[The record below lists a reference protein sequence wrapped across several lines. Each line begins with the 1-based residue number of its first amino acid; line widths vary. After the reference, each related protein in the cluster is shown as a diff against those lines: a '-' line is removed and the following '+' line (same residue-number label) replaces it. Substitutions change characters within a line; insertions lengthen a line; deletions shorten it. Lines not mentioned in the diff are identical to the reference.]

1 MLNRRNILS
10 LGLTAATCPAWLTS
24 RTHSAERELSSE
36 DIIDTNISLLSWP
49 FRRLPLDETPAMVT
63 KLATLGITQ
72 AWAGS
77 FEGLLLRDISKV
89 NERLVAACGD
99 RSLLIPI
106 GSINPTLPDWQEDL
120 RRCIEVHRMPGI
132 RLHPGYHG
140 YRLDDVRFAELLG
153 LVAKAKCFV
162 QLAVTLED
170 ERTQNDSH
178 RVADVDL
185 APLPQLLERFSDV
198 RVQLLNTKPGKL
210 LGELAKAPNLFFD
223 TARAE
228 GTDGVLQLVQSLSA
242 GRVLFGSHAPFLIP
256 EAALIRTHESGK
268 LNDTAL
274 RDVLAENARRLLKQA
289 YTGDAKTDRATQPK
303 RTSEIPTRTPAK
315 PKPSL
320 MGLPSIAQLKQYR
333 IWDSYFTPS
342 YAHPGPDGYG
352 RLVADI
358 ERSLP
363 AIEKGQFEKLCYF
376 PHVGLGTTGD
386 AGYEALVQ
394 AQPDLV
400 LKPLELWPDL
410 LLGMIQLNAND
421 VTGSLAALD
430 RWLGDGPMLGVY
442 FPGSGPGALC
452 CTNPNFH
459 PLIERINQLHGVIMV
474 HTWYK
479 TGGKQGPGESTPAEL
494 AKLAAQYP
502 EQKFL
507 CAHAGGEWEQGIRA
521 VRGSPNILVETSGF
535 DATAGFIEMAVR
547 ELGAERIVFGSH
559 LPSRSLGTELAKVTA
574 ANIPEEA
581 KQKILG
587 DNYRQLL
594 NARTNPA
601 RS

>member
-1 MLNRRNILS
+1 MLNRRNVLS
-10 LGLTAATCPAWLTS
+10 LGLTAATCPAWLAS
-24 RTHSAERELSSE
+24 RSHSAERGLSSV
-36 DIIDTNISLLSWP
+36 DIIDTNISLFSWP
-49 FRRLPLDETPAMVT
+49 FRRLPLDKTMAIVT
-63 KLATLGITQ
+63 KLESLGITQ

-77 FEGLLLRDISKV
+77 FEGLLQRDISNV

-99 RSLLIPI
+99 RRLLIPI
-106 GSINPTLPDWQEDL
+106 GSVNPTLPDWQADL
-120 RRCIEVHRMPGI
+120 RHCIHDHHMPGI

-140 YRLDDVRFAELLG
+140 YQLDDARFAELLRLTASAG
-153 LVAKAKCFV
+153 CFV
-162 QLAVTLED
+162 QLAVTMED
-170 ERTQNDSH
+170 ERTQNNSL
-178 RVADVDL
+178 RVAEVDL
-185 APLPQLLERFSDV
+185 APLPPLLMRYNHA
-198 RVQLLNTKPGKL
+198 RVQLLNSKPGKL
-210 LGELAKAPNLFFD
+210 LDELAKVPNLFFD
-223 TARAE
+223 TARLE
-228 GTDGVLQLVQSLSA
+228 GTDGVPQLVQSLPQ
-242 GRVLFGSHAPFLIP
+242 GRVLFGSHSPFLIP

-268 LNDTAL
+268 LSDIALVDILADNAKRFWKGSHDGSADTDKANQL
-274 RDVLAENARRLLKQA
+274 DRQAKVATSSSDVPEGQFA
-289 YTGDAKTDRATQPK
+289 
-303 RTSEIPTRTPAK
+303 
-315 PKPSL
+315 
-320 MGLPSIAQLKQYR
+320 GLPSTQLLKQYR

-342 YAHPGPDGYG
+342 YANPGPDGYG

-386 AGYEALVQ
+386 ARLEALLR

-400 LKPLELWPDL
+400 LKPLQRWPDL

-421 VTGSLAALD
+421 VSGSLAALD
-430 RWLGDGPMLGVY
+430 RWLRDGPMLGVY
-442 FPGSGPGALC
+442 LPGGGPGALC
-452 CTNPNFH
+452 CTHPNLY

-494 AKLAAQYP
+494 AELAARYP

-547 ELGAERIVFGSH
+547 ELGAERVVFGSH
-559 LPSRSLGTELAKVTA
+559 LPSRSLGTELAKITA
-574 ANIPEEA
+574 ANIPEAA

-587 DNYRQLL
+587 ENYRQLL
-594 NARTNPA
+594 NVKSTHTR
-601 RS
+601 R